1 MGKLIVISS
10 GKGGVGK
17 STVAVGLAT
26 ALNNGGKK
34 VLLIDADEG
43 LRCLDLMLSVT
54 DKLVFDL
61 SDLLK
66 DNSLIESAIY
76 PVENTEGLYLLPA
89 PAAEGQTNKA
99 LMASQI
105 ELFTEAYDY
114 VILDC
119 SAGYNEELCSKF
131 SNSAKFIL
139 VANTDAV
146 STRDVYF
153 VGEMLRKYNL
163 TDLCLVV
170 NCFKKSE
177 VKKFSINIDNIIDQ
191 TFIKLLGIVPF
202 DNSVKEAAH
211 KGKPIKY
218 GKAAMAF
225 QRIAARIDGEE
236 ILLPKVS
243 YI

>member
-61 SDLLK
+61 SDILE
-66 DNSLIESAIY
+66 DDSLIDSAIY
-76 PVENTEGLYLLPA
+76 PVKNMNGLFLLPA
-89 PAAEGQTNKA
+89 PATEGTTNKEK
-99 LMASQI
+99 MAAQI
-105 ELFTEAYDY
+105 ELFTDVYDY
-114 VILDC
+114 VIVDC
-119 SAGYNEELCSKF
+119 SAGYNEELCSFF
-131 SNSAKFIL
+131 SNKAIFIL
-139 VANTDAV
+139 VSLTDAV

-153 VGEMLRKYNL
+153 VGEMLRKYKLSNL
-163 TDLCLVV
+163 YMIV

-177 VKKFSINIDNIIDQ
+177 VKKFKINIDKMIDE
-191 TFIKLLGIVPF
+191 TAVKLLGIVPF
-202 DNSVKEAAH
+202 DNQVKVAAH
-211 KGKPIKY
+211 RGKPIKL
-218 GKAAMAF
+218 GRAAKALH
-225 QRIAARIDGEE
+225 RIAARIDGAD
-236 ILLPKVS
+236 IPLPKVTD
-243 YI
+243 I